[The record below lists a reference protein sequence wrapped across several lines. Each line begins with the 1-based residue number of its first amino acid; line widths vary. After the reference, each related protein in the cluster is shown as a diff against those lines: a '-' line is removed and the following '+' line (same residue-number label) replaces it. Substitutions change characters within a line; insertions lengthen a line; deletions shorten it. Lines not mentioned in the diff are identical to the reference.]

1 VDEEEQ
7 GSEAR
12 KMLGEACINLL
23 VTIGLVASVMDRF
36 PADVQEN
43 FTEKINE
50 FRDTVHQ
57 VTGEFIDF
65 GVAFDDHIDES

>member
-1 VDEEEQ
+1 MEEEQ

-12 KMLGEACINLL
+12 KALNEACINLL

-36 PADVQEN
+36 PEDVQEN

-50 FRDTVHQ
+50 FRETVHM
-57 VTGEFIDF
+57 VTNEFVDF
-65 GVAFDDHIDES
+65 GEAYDDRIDGED

>member
-1 VDEEEQ
+1 MSEDEV
-7 GSEAR
+7 EAR
-12 KMLGEACINLL
+12 QHLNEACINLL

-36 PADVQEN
+36 PQDVQEN

-57 VTGEFIDF
+57 ATGEFIDF
-65 GVAFDDHIDES
+65 GQSFDDHLGE